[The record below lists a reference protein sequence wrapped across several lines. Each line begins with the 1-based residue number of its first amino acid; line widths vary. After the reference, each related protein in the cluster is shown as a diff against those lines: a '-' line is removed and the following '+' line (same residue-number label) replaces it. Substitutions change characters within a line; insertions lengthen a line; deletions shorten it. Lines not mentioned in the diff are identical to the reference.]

1 VSDRVCVWAHRQ
13 VPVDCGY
20 AMFWALK
27 TRGVPTELSVY
38 PREPHG
44 VTERRHM
51 LDMTE
56 KTLGWLE
63 RWLPMAGR
71 RADSKL

>member
-1 VSDRVCVWAHRQ
+1 VSDCERSCVCLGASAGAGRLRLRTVL
-13 VPVDCGY
+13 G
-20 AMFWALK
+20 
-27 TRGVPTELSVY
+27 TELSVY